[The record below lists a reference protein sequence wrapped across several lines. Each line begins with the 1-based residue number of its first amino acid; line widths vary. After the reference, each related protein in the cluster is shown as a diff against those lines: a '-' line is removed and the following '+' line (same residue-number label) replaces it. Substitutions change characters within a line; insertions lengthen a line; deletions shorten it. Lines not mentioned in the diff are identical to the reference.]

1 MRIDKFLKNSR
12 LIKRRTV
19 AKDAC
24 DQGRVSVNGKP
35 AKAGTE
41 VKVGDII
48 HIEFGNSSVSAR
60 ILEISESCKKE
71 AATKMYEIM
80 QEKRP
85 QVLFYFYRRYGRFC
99 GDTADFAEILL
110 PRNLKNI
117 APADLIV

>member
-24 DQGRVSVNGKP
+24 DQGRVSVNGKL

-48 HIEFGNSSVSAR
+48 HIEFGKSSVSAKD
-60 ILEISESCKKE
+60 LELTESCKKE
-71 AATKMYEIM
+71 AATKMYEII
-80 QEKRP
+80 Q
-85 QVLFYFYRRYGRFC
+85 
-99 GDTADFAEILL
+99 
-110 PRNLKNI
+110 
-117 APADLIV
+117 

>member
-24 DQGRVSVNGKP
+24 DQGRVSVNGKL
-35 AKAGTE
+35 AKACPE

-71 AATKMYEIM
+71 AATKMYEII
-80 QEKRP
+80 Q
-85 QVLFYFYRRYGRFC
+85 
-99 GDTADFAEILL
+99 
-110 PRNLKNI
+110 
-117 APADLIV
+117 